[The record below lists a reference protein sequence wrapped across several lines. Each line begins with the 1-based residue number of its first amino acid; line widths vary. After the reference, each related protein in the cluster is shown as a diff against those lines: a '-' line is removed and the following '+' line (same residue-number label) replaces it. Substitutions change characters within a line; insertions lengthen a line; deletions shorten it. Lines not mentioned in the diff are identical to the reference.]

1 MAKNGVRAAKAAATR
16 ARMLAAAR
24 SLFVARGY
32 TATTMRSIADEAGVA
47 VQTMYFTFATKRAV
61 LSELL
66 DVEVAG
72 DTAPVATLERPWVAE
87 ALAAPPTELIELL
100 VAGTARIHARVVPV
114 LEVVR
119 SAAAVDPDIA
129 GLWRTNIAQR
139 HTVLTVFAGALAAK
153 AALRANPARA
163 AEIMLATLAP
173 ECYHLLVHER
183 GWSRDDWERWAADS
197 LVRQLLVD

>member
-66 DVEVAG
+66 DLEVAG

-87 ALAAPPTELIELL
+87 ALAAPPKELIELL
-100 VAGTARIHARVVPV
+100 VAGTARIHA
-114 LEVVR
+114 
-119 SAAAVDPDIA
+119 
-129 GLWRTNIAQR
+129 
-139 HTVLTVFAGALAAK
+139 
-153 AALRANPARA
+153 
-163 AEIMLATLAP
+163 
-173 ECYHLLVHER
+173 
-183 GWSRDDWERWAADS
+183 
-197 LVRQLLVD
+197 